1 MSLKRII
8 SLDIIPDQLMQIKFI
23 ENIILDFF
31 ITPNALYIEV
41 YHTETSDLQ
50 KYIMHLS
57 CEQKNTIT
65 LQEVFDCVFKEVPP
79 FNAYDKSQL
88 KFTITATTEKTL
100 AAASEAA
107 GARVR
112 AGARAAGAG
121 SGAAAFARTQPVT
134 IKTILA
140 MPIEQLS
147 VSIGEFTYRT
157 IKECGTCKKK
167 LPGFK
172 KKCGGCEEVY
182 YCGIECQSE
191 QWDYHKHFCYK
202 DVFGE

>member
-8 SLDIIPDQLMQIKFI
+8 SLDTIPDQLMQIKFI

-31 ITPNALYIEV
+31 ITANALYIEV

-57 CEQKNTIT
+57 SEQKNTIT
-65 LQEVFDCVFKEVPP
+65 LQEVLDCVFIEVPP
-79 FNAYDKSQL
+79 FNTYDKSQL

-107 GARVR
+107 GAR
-112 AGARAAGAG
+112 A
-121 SGAAAFARTQPVT
+121 GAAAAFTRTQPVT

-147 VSIGEFTYRT
+147 VSTGEFTYRT

-167 LPGFK
+167 LTGFK
-172 KKCGGCEEVY
+172 KKCGGCEEIY
-182 YCGIECQSE
+182 YCGIECQTE

-202 DVFGE
+202 D